1 MWDNIVGGGLSV
13 GFTVVQTA
21 HKEAFEEASITEDL
35 LQALEPHGSVS
46 IFFESARGLSP
57 NTEYVFDLE
66 LPLDFVPKNQDG
78 EVSEFH
84 LFPVKEAVDIILS
97 PKFKTTSCPVALDFL
112 IRKNIIN
119 EDTEPDLENLKKL
132 LHIPLTDFYRK
143 IEAEEADDD
152 KSDVAV

>member
-1 MWDNIVGGGLSV
+1 
-13 GFTVVQTA
+13 
-21 HKEAFEEASITEDL
+21 
-35 LQALEPHGSVS
+35 
-46 IFFESARGLSP
+46 
-57 NTEYVFDLE
+57 
-66 LPLDFVPKNQDG
+66 
-78 EVSEFH
+78 
-84 LFPVKEAVDIILS
+84 VKEAVDIILS